1 MGIGATPT
9 MTAVTVLRAVAFVMA
24 GVGVLDPACVVQRQ
38 APAAVDVRGNDAL
51 RQRLVRELRGTADLD
66 SALKPAAVV
75 LAGGAIDADSIPA
88 GIPVSTVR
96 ADEVGPNVTVL
107 EVRTPAVLRPGWLAA
122 VQVLVRGRGMAGKST
137 VLALEEHG
145 VELTSA
151 QHSWSRDDESVE
163 LGLTYVPTAAGAR
176 ELRAIARPVEGETA
190 ADDNQIV
197 STVNVQDRRL
207 KVLVHE
213 PRPSWTAAFV
223 RRALEE
229 DPDFTV
235 AALARVSKGLEVR
248 AGQPP
253 ASISAE
259 AITSFDAVVVGAPEE
274 LQARDVDALE
284 TFARRRGGLVVYL
297 PDRRPSG
304 SYASRLRSSD
314 FTESLLPNPS
324 RIAVATGAPLR
335 GSEFLITGRPGA
347 GLDSLG
353 TVDQGGS
360 ARPVIVSWPSGAG
373 RVVFSGALDAWR
385 YRSGKDGYAQF
396 WRATIGAGAMAA
408 PGRVEVTLE
417 RGAVA
422 PGETAIVRARVRATE
437 FDEESALVTIPS
449 IHARVVGGQ
458 GFDEVVRLWPSLELG
473 EFEGR
478 FQVPAEG
485 RYDVHVTLEG
495 SGNSDAV
502 LVVTEGA
509 RRVVTSSDALRTV
522 ALRTGGVSVDDSDL
536 SPLVAHLRG
545 LAQSSVPAA
554 MHPARSP
561 WWMIGFV
568 SLVSVE
574 WLVRRRRG
582 LR

>member
-1 MGIGATPT
+1 
-9 MTAVTVLRAVAFVMA
+9 MTAVTVLRAVAFLMA
-24 GVGVLDPACVVQRQ
+24 GVAVLDPACVVERP
-38 APAAVDVRGNDAL
+38 APVAVDVRGDDVL
-51 RQRLVRELRGTADLD
+51 RERLVRELKGTADLD
-66 SALKPAAVV
+66 SALKPAAVI
-75 LAGGAIDADSIPA
+75 LTGGAIDADSIPA

-96 ADEVGPNVTVL
+96 AVEVGPNVTVL
-107 EVRTPAVLRPGWLAA
+107 EVRTPAVLRPGWSAT

-137 VLALEEHG
+137 VVALEERG

-163 LGLTYVPTAAGAR
+163 LGLTYVPAAAGAR
-176 ELRAIARPVEGETA
+176 ELRAIARPVEETA

-207 KVLVHE
+207 RVLVHE

-253 ASISAE
+253 ASISAD

-274 LQARDVDALE
+274 LQAREVDALE
-284 TFARRRGGLVVYL
+284 AFARRRGGLVVYL

-304 SYASRLRSSD
+304 AYASRLRTSD
-314 FTESLLPNPS
+314 LTESLLPNPS

-335 GSEFLITGRPGA
+335 GSEFLIAGRPGA
-347 GLDSLG
+347 GLDSLA

-385 YRSGKDGYAQF
+385 YRTGKDGYAQF

-417 RGAVA
+417 PGAVA
-422 PGETAIVRARVRATE
+422 PGDTAIVRASVRATE
-437 FDEESALVTIPS
+437 FEEDSVLVTIPS

-458 GFDEVVRLWPSLELG
+458 GFEEVVRLWPSLELG

-478 FQVPAEG
+478 FQAPAAG

-495 SGNSDAV
+495 GGNSDAV

-509 RRVVTSSDALRTV
+509 RRVVTSSDALRTM

-545 LAQSSVPAA
+545 LAQSAVPAA
-554 MHPARSP
+554 RHPARSP

-568 SLVSVE
+568 SFVSIE